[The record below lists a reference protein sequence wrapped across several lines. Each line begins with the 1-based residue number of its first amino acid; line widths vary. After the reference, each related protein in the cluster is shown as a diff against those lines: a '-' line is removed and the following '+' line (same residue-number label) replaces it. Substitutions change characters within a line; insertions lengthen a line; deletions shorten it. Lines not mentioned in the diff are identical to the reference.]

1 MKIKNMTREKILW
14 TVVSAFFLILAL
26 WLVSPFIKIEPS
38 DYAHAAANGFRLAVG
53 LLIFIIYSGKWA
65 FDAFAPQGLAKKVSG
80 VRTAWLII
88 FNLLIVCFI
97 ILIIAHAAAL
107 YLQTGINQDAANF

>member
-1 MKIKNMTREKILW
+1 MKIKNMTREKILG
-14 TVVSAFFLILAL
+14 TAASAFFLILAF

-38 DYAHAAANGFRLAVG
+38 DYAHAATNGFRLAVG
-53 LLIFIIYSGKWA
+53 LLIFILYSGKWA
-65 FDAFAPQGLAKKVSG
+65 FDAFAPQGLAKRVSG
-80 VRTAWLII
+80 IRATWLIV

-107 YLQTGINQDAANF
+107 FLQSGINQDAANF

>member
-14 TVVSAFFLILAL
+14 TVVSAFFLILAF

-53 LLIFIIYSGKWA
+53 LLIFIMYSGKWA
-65 FDAFAPQGLAKKVSG
+65 FDAFAPQGLAKRVSG
-80 VRTAWLII
+80 IRATWLII
-88 FNLLIVCFI
+88 FNLLLVCFI

-107 YLQTGINQDAANF
+107 YLQTGISQDAANF